1 MAAFCPLLLFLGSG
15 VPGVPVWPATSEGL
29 KRPLNSWVMNAKE
42 KSGARGRQIRMRLLK
57 YTQGTWKKEEKKKA
71 LFDVDPVRRRCQ
83 IRNNLQDSRGEFL
96 HTRALTY
103 SYSVNVCSQLLIKG
117 PADDSH
123 IS

>member
-1 MAAFCPLLLFLGSG
+1 
-15 VPGVPVWPATSEGL
+15 
-29 KRPLNSWVMNAKE
+29 
-42 KSGARGRQIRMRLLK
+42 MRLLK

-96 HTRALTY
+96 HTQALTY